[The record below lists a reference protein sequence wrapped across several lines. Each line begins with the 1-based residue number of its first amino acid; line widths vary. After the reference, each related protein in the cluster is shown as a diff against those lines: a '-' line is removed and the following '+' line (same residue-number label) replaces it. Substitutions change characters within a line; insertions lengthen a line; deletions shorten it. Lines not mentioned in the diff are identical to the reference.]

1 MSTGWVPAVAMFT
14 VSYEAEKQNY
24 KQEDESLARL
34 WDDREMVSCIL
45 LANILI

>member
-34 WDDREMVSCIL
+34 WDAREMVSCIL